1 MNETLRKIQLLNERL
16 EKPYGR
22 LLSESTGKRVQVS
35 RNEILD
41 KMNSMANDPS
51 RNGNVSIIYANDAK
65 VYGTKRNWRTD
76 DVSSALSRHSDS
88 QDKEWYQK
96 LTQYNDPS
104 TKGKNPVAVVV
115 TSRYLFHWQTTEQY
129 NKSVGDFNSRR
140 SELRMGLGYGT
151 NREGYMGDNHNQRKH
166 LDTGEQ
172 MNQTGN
178 LSIDVNMANSK
189 KPKSRYY
196 YVNADGTVDKDNE
209 MPSDIV
215 NAMKAV
221 PKSYEKGKEYMRY
234 VEKEMLNHTQDE
246 EKLKAYGE
254 AMKELKNTVYDNRN
268 LLWSKILAICA
279 TVDGQSFYYINDAV
293 GLDFVDPAGL
303 VKIAE
308 DQLGE
313 TFSEIDISE
322 FSN

>member
-22 LLSESTGKRVQVS
+22 IVESTGERIQVS
-35 RNEILD
+35 RDEILD
-41 KMNSMANDPS
+41 KMNRMASDRS
-51 RNGNVSIIYANDAK
+51 RNGKFVSITYANDAK
-65 VYGTKRNWRTD
+65 VYKTKRNWRTD
-76 DVSSALSRHSDS
+76 DVSSALSKHSDS
-88 QDKEWYQK
+88 QDKEWHQK

-104 TKGKNPVAVVV
+104 AKGKNPVAVVV
-115 TSRYLFHWQTTEQY
+115 TSRYVFHWQTKEQY
-129 NKSVGDFNSRR
+129 DSSVGDFNSKRA
-140 SELRMGLGYGT
+140 ELRMGLGYGT
-151 NREGYMGDNHNQRKH
+151 NREGYMGDNHNQRQR

-189 KPKSRYY
+189 KTKYRYY
-196 YVNADGTVDKDNE
+196 YVNADGTVNKDNE

-215 NAMKAV
+215 DAMKAV
-221 PKSYEKGKEYMRY
+221 PKSYEKGKEYMAY

-268 LLWSKILAICA
+268 LLWSRILTICA

-293 GLDFVDPAGL
+293 GLDFVDPSGL

-313 TFSEIDISE
+313 TFSEIDIAE
-322 FSN
+322 FAN

>member
-1 MNETLRKIQLLNERL
+1 MEN
-16 EKPYGR
+16 PYGR
-22 LLSESTGKRVQVS
+22 LLFEGTGERIQVS
-35 RNEILD
+35 RDQILD
-41 KMNSMANDPS
+41 KMNRMANDPS
-51 RNGNVSIIYANDAK
+51 RNGKFVSIVYANDAK
-65 VYGTKRNWRTD
+65 VYKTKRNWRTD
-76 DVSSALSRHSDS
+76 DVSSALSKYSDS

-96 LTQYNDPS
+96 ITQYNDPS
-104 TKGKNPVAVVV
+104 ITKGKNPVAVVV
-115 TSRYLFHWQTTEQY
+115 TSRHLFHWQTKEQY
-129 NKSVGDFNSRR
+129 NKSVGDFNNKRA
-140 SELRMGLGYGT
+140 ELRMGLGYGT

-189 KPKSRYY
+189 KTKYRYY

-209 MPSDIV
+209 MPSDIIY
-215 NAMKAV
+215 AMKAV

-234 VEKEMLNHTQDE
+234 VEREMLNHTQDE

-254 AMKELKNTVYDNRN
+254 AMKELKNTVHDNRN
-268 LLWSKILAICA
+268 FLWSQILTICA

-313 TFSEIDISE
+313 IFNEIDISE